1 MLTLLREVS
10 AVSARCV
17 DKALLPVRQ
26 QSTAVRPLQLLE
38 ARSQSCSNG
47 AKQPGAL
54 RSLRVH
60 RFVLSTVPTYQTAHR
75 SVRAHRVRS
84 YAQQI
89 TVVHRKRSVALSTT
103 RIQSVSRKAT
113 CQAAS
118 LSVLH
123 YSCSRSIS
131 SM

>member
-1 MLTLLREVS
+1 M
-10 AVSARCV
+10 SARCV

-26 QSTAVRPLQLLE
+26 QSTAVRPMQLLE
-38 ARSQSCSNG
+38 SRSQSHG

-103 RIQSVSRKAT
+103 R
-113 CQAAS
+113 
-118 LSVLH
+118 
-123 YSCSRSIS
+123 
-131 SM
+131 